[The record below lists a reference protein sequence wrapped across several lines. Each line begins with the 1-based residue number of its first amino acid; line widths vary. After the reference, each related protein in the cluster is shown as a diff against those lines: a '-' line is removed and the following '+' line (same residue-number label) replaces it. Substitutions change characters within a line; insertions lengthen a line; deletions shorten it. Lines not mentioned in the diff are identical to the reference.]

1 MLRRRTLLRENGNK
15 FKYLAFTA
23 TSSGTFSFSK
33 SGLSY
38 STDGATWTTLAANT
52 NTPTIAAGK
61 KVYFKGTPTPSTSSP
76 YGIGTFSSTS
86 NFTVSGNIMSLLFGD
101 NFINQTSLSGKEYAF
116 YELFRNCTK
125 LTSIDD
131 LVLPATTLAS
141 YCYAYMFYDC
151 TGLSFIPVNLL
162 PATTLARY
170 CYRSMFQGCTSL
182 TSIPSTLLPATTLA
196 SYCYQ
201 YMFQGCTGLPE
212 IPTVL
217 LPATTLASH
226 CYHSMFKGCI
236 GIKTAPNLKAEK
248 LVTQCYYNMFYRC
261 TKLNSIRMLAT
272 NISAS
277 SCLTSWVSGV
287 ASSGT
292 FYKKTSATIPTGKSG
307 IPSGWTVVNE

>member
-61 KVYFKGTPTPSTSSP
+61 KVYFKGTPTPSKSSP
-76 YGIGTFSSTS
+76 YGIGTFSSTG

-101 NFINQTSLSGKEYAF
+101 NFINQTSLSGKNYAF

-141 YCYAYMFYDC
+141 YCY
-151 TGLSFIPVNLL
+151 
-162 PATTLARY
+162 
-170 CYRSMFQGCTSL
+170 RSMFQGCTGL

-196 SYCYQ
+196 NYCYQ
-201 YMFQGCTGLPE
+201 TMFSKCTGLTS
-212 IPTVL
+212 IPSTL
-217 LPATTLASH
+217 LPATTLANH
-226 CYHSMFKGCI
+226 CYYGMFNGCSKI
-236 GIKTAPNLKAEK
+236 TTAPNLKAEK
-248 LVTQCYYNMFYRC
+248 LVTQCYNHMFYSC

-277 SCLTSWVSGV
+277 NCLTSWVSGV

-292 FYKKTSATIPTGKSG
+292 FYKRTSATIPTGASG
-307 IPSGWTVVNE
+307 IPSGWTVKNE